1 MMISLKVISLLLD
14 YPSEDLWEH
23 RNEIIDALQEADEL
37 PVTQVAKLMAFIREL
52 TQQDLLDAQAN
63 YSEIFD
69 RGRARSLL
77 LFEHVHG
84 ESRDRGQAMVDLL
97 NQYQQAGITLSSREL
112 PDYLPTYLEYLTLL
126 PTDESIEGLN
136 NIAPILALLSERL
149 KQRGSDYHALFDV
162 LLCLSQSELDASQL
176 AAQVEKE
183 PVDDTPAAL
192 DAVWEEEQVTFL
204 GESAQCGSNKMSQH
218 QRRFA
223 QETPV
228 QYLNVGNSLDMGAQ
242 K

>member
-1 MMISLKVISLLLD
+1 MIALKVISHLLD
-14 YPSEDLWEH
+14 YPTQELWDNQ
-23 RNEIIDALQEADEL
+23 NEIVDALQEADEL
-37 PVTQVAKLMAFIREL
+37 PITQVAKLMAFIRSLMQVE
-52 TQQDLLDAQAN
+52 LLDAQSN
-63 YSEIFD
+63 YSELFD

-97 NQYQQAGITLSSREL
+97 NQYQQAGITLNSREL

-126 PTDESIEGLN
+126 PTKECVEGLN
-136 NIAPILALLSERL
+136 NIAPILALLGERL
-149 KQRGSDYHALFDV
+149 KQRGSDYHVLFNV
-162 LLCLSQSELDASQL
+162 LLCLSDSGIDASQL
-176 AAQVEKE
+176 ANQVENE
-183 PVDDTPAAL
+183 PQDDTPAAL

-204 GESAQCGSNKMSQH
+204 GEGTQCGSSDISQH

-223 QETPV
+223 QDTAV
-228 QYLNVGNSLDMGAQ
+228 QYLNLGSSSETGAQ

>member
-1 MMISLKVISLLLD
+1 MMISLKVISHLLD
-14 YPSEDLWEH
+14 YPTQELWDNRGEL
-23 RNEIIDALQEADEL
+23 IDALQEADEL
-37 PVTQVAKLMAFIREL
+37 PVTQVAKLMAFIHAL
-52 TQQDLLDAQAN
+52 TQQELLDAQSN
-63 YSEIFD
+63 YSELFD

-126 PTDESIEGLN
+126 PTTKCIEGLN
-136 NIAPILALLSERL
+136 NIAPILALLGERL

-162 LLCLSQSELDASQL
+162 LLCLSQSGLEASQL
-176 AAQVEKE
+176 TAQVEKE
-183 PVDDTPAAL
+183 PLDDTPAAL

-204 GESAQCGSNKMSQH
+204 GEGTQCGSSNISQH

-223 QETPV
+223 QETAV
-228 QYLNVGNSLDMGAQ
+228 QYLNVGNSLDTGAQ

>member
-1 MMISLKVISLLLD
+1 MIALKVISHLLD
-14 YPSEDLWEH
+14 YPTQELWDNRSEL
-23 RNEIIDALQEADEL
+23 IDALQEADEL
-37 PVTQVAKLMAFIREL
+37 PVTQVAKLMAFIHRL
-52 TQQDLLDAQAN
+52 TQQELLDAQSH
-63 YSEIFD
+63 YSELFD

-84 ESRDRGQAMVDLL
+84 ESRSRGQAMVDLL

-126 PTDESIEGLN
+126 STTECIEGLN
-136 NIAPILALLSERL
+136 NIAPILALLAERL

-183 PVDDTPAAL
+183 PLDDTPAAL

-204 GESAQCGSNKMSQH
+204 GEGAQCGNNKISQH

-223 QETPV
+223 QETKV
-228 QYLNVGNSLDMGAQ
+228 QYFNVGNSLGTGAQ

>member
-1 MMISLKVISLLLD
+1 MISLKVISHLLD
-14 YPSEDLWEH
+14 YPTEELWAH
-23 RNEIIDALQEADEL
+23 RDEIIDALQEADEL
-37 PVTQVAKLMAFIREL
+37 PVTQVAKLMAFTRSL
-52 TQQDLLDAQAN
+52 MQSTLLDAQSH
-63 YSEIFD
+63 YSELFD

-126 PTDESIEGLN
+126 SPKESIEGLN

-162 LLCLSQSELDASQL
+162 LLCLSESGLEASQL
-176 AAQVEKE
+176 ATQVENE
-183 PVDDTPAAL
+183 PRDDTPAAL

-204 GESAQCGSNKMSQH
+204 GEGAQCGSSDVGQH

-223 QETPV
+223 QETAT
-228 QYLNVGNSLDMGAQ
+228 QYLNFGSSSEMGAQ

>member
-1 MMISLKVISLLLD
+1 MMISLKVISHLLD
-14 YPSEDLWEH
+14 YPTQELWDNRGEL
-23 RNEIIDALQEADEL
+23 IDALQEADEL
-37 PVTQVAKLMAFIREL
+37 PVTQVAKLMAFIHAL
-52 TQQDLLDAQAN
+52 TQQELLDAQAN
-63 YSEIFD
+63 YSELFD

-126 PTDESIEGLN
+126 PTTECIEGLN
-136 NIAPILALLSERL
+136 NITPILALLGERL

-176 AAQVEKE
+176 AAQVAKE
-183 PVDDTPAAL
+183 PLDDTPAAL
-192 DAVWEEEQVTFL
+192 DAVWAEEQVTFL
-204 GESAQCGSNKMSQH
+204 GEGTQCGGNKISQH

-223 QETPV
+223 QETAV
-228 QYLNVGNSLDMGAQ
+228 QYLNVGNSLDTGVQ